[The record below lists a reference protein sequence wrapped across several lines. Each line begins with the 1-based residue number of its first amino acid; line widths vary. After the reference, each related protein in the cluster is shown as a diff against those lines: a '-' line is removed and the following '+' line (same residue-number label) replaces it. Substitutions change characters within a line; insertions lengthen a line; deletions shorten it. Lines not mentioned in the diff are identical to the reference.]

1 MEHRFQPTH
10 YYTTMGGHEP
20 VLRVQDGDTIITT
33 TVDARGH
40 DASGAQVTPRGNP
53 QTGPFY
59 VEGAAPGDTL
69 AVQIE
74 RITPNREHGWNSTV
88 LAAHVVDPGYVKEFP
103 EGILADWRVDVARG
117 TATLVEPAT
126 KLGALTIPIRPMLG
140 CFGVAP
146 KGGQALGTGTSAE
159 NGGNMDY
166 RGYCVGATAYFPVFV
181 EGALFSLGDGHAQ
194 QGDGE
199 ILGSSIEISM
209 DVQVTLRVLKGKQI
223 NWPRGE
229 DAEWI
234 FSVGNA
240 RPLDQAL
247 QHATTEMA
255 RWLQEDYGLD
265 ARGAHILLGHMVR
278 YDIGNVFD
286 PAYTVVCKV
295 PKSML
300 PRV

>member
-1 MEHRFQPTH
+1 MEHRFRPTR
-10 YYTTMGGHEP
+10 YYNTLGSYEP

-33 TVDARGH
+33 TVDARGY

-53 QTGPFY
+53 QTGPFF
-59 VEGAAPGDTL
+59 VQGAAPGDTL
-69 AVQIE
+69 AVHLE
-74 RITPNREHGWNSTV
+74 RITPSREHGWNSTV
-88 LAAHVVDPGYVKEFP
+88 AAAHVVDPGYVP
-103 EGILADWRVDVARG
+103 ELPQGILADWRVDVQRG
-117 TATLVEPAT
+117 VATLVEPAS
-126 KLGALTIPIRPMLG
+126 KLGAFSVPIRPMLG

-146 KGGQALGTGTSAE
+146 SGGQALGTGTSAQ

-166 RGYCVGATAYFPVFV
+166 RGFCVGAIAYFPVFV
-181 EGALFSLGDGHAQ
+181 EGALFFLGDGHAQ
-194 QGDGE
+194 QADGE

-209 DVQVTLRVLKGKQI
+209 DVQVTLKVIKGKQI

-234 FSVGNA
+234 FAVGNA

-247 QHATTEMA
+247 QHATTEML
-255 RWLQEDYGLD
+255 RWLQADYGLD
-265 ARGAHILLGHMVR
+265 ARGAHILLGHTVR

-295 PKSML
+295 PKNAL
-300 PRV
+300 PR